1 MREPRSENE
10 GRAPWHVPL
19 ALENVP
25 ETGQHLDLVA
35 NAEVR
40 AGVARMAG
48 LRDLPR
54 LQASFD
60 VTRHGSGLRVQ
71 GRVSAT
77 VGQTCVVTL
86 EPLAN
91 EVEEAIDLVS
101 RTAIRNQARRRGS
114 RRGRA
119 QPGRKLERAGAVD
132 RRHGRSR
139 RARDGVSHPRA

>member
-25 ETGQHLDLVA
+25 ETGSISISLPTPKCA
-35 NAEVR
+35 PAWR
-40 AGVARMAG
+40 GWRG
-48 LRDLPR
+48 SRDLPR
-54 LQASFD
+54 LQASFE

-91 EVEEAIDLVS
+91 EVEEAIDLVFAPPS
-101 RTAIRNQARRRGS
+101 AIKRDGEGAGAEERNPAESWNEPR
-114 RRGRA
+114 
-119 QPGRKLERAGAVD
+119 AVD